1 MASPFYPIRRFLWK
15 QNAYQRS
22 KQLLFAAIGCFFL
35 AGLVFAISRDDSPI
49 QHLALGIG
57 FFALFLMGCYGFLGF
72 YRKDMF
78 YRNYRA
84 TGLEAQINGAF
95 IMICGWGL
103 ILIFLFLSRIM

>member
-1 MASPFYPIRRFLWK
+1 MSSPFYPVRRFLWQ

-22 KQLLFAAIGCFFL
+22 KQLLIASIGCFFM
-35 AGLVFAISRDDSPI
+35 AGCIFAISRDGSPI
-49 QHLALGIG
+49 HYLALGIA

-78 YRNYRA
+78 YDHYRV
-84 TGLEAQINGAF
+84 TGIEARIYGAF

-103 ILIFLFLSRIM
+103 ILMFLFFRL